1 MTRLGITSLTNGKKG
16 VYRLLLVAL
25 FVSAQLLINFHHVSD
40 AHAAGDDAVVVEC
53 DICTVSSGI
62 FDAPEKTATPEARIV
77 GEIRVSP
84 VVDARPTGV
93 RTHSGEARAPP
104 QTH

>member
-1 MTRLGITSLTNGKKG
+1 MTRFGITSLTSGNKG
-16 VYRLLLVAL
+16 RYRLMLAAL

-40 AHAAGDDAVVVEC
+40 AHAADDDAFVIEC

-62 FDAPEKTATPEARIV
+62 FDAPEKPITPEARMV
-77 GEIRVSP
+77 GETRVSP

-93 RTHSGEARAPP
+93 PVRSGGARAPP